1 MNQLIWHDSINF
13 RFLLSTGNAEKY
25 KKTNEGMIL
34 DLNRAKLSFEDY
46 FRFYRMW
53 KIHCIVDKNLS
64 KSNTDNLCGK
74 IVSF

>member
-46 FRFYRMW
+46 FRFHRMW
-53 KIHCIVDKNLS
+53 KIDFIIDQNFS
-64 KSNTDNLCGK
+64 YYNTVRFYGK
-74 IVSF
+74 IMSF